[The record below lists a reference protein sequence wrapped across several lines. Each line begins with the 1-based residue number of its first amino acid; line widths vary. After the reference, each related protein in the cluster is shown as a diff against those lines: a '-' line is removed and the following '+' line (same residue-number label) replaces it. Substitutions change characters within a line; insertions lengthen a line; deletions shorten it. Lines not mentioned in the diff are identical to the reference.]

1 MNHLR
6 TYLGLLTVVNSH
18 FAHQLIGLTKGA
30 NSPNSSRE
38 IYMNSESST
47 MNKPAQPELKKVLKP
62 LHLWSIA
69 VGLVISGEYFGWSYG
84 WSVAGTVG
92 FLISTVMIA
101 VLYTTFVFSF
111 TELTTAIPHAGGPFA
126 YASRALGTG
135 LGALAGYAT
144 LIEFLFAP
152 PAIASALGSYVH
164 FIFPDLSVL
173 SSSILIF
180 LFFTAVNLIGVHFTA
195 RFELI
200 VTLIAV
206 IELLIFIGVV
216 GPHFQV
222 SNFLRQSQP
231 TTLAGIFAAIP
242 YAIWFFLGIE
252 GVAMAA
258 EEVRNPEKDIPKGY
272 LSGIF
277 TLVFLSLAVML
288 TAGGVGDWQKLSQ
301 MDYPVPEALAMA
313 LGHLHPLVKTLAGIG
328 LFGLVASLNGIIF
341 SSSRQVFALSRSRIL
356 PSFFSKIHAGTQA
369 PHRATLFC
377 GGIGIISLLSGKTSE
392 LIILSALGA
401 VTMYALS
408 MLSLFQLRKVAPELK
423 RPFQV
428 PLYPFF
434 PGIALIL
441 SLLSLFSILYY
452 HPYLGLL
459 FLGLIT
465 IGTLSFLI
473 KSKTTIQNF
482 TEGDLDHALSNSTS
496 GGELSV

>member
-1 MNHLR
+1 MMDKA
-6 TYLGLLTVVNSH
+6 T
-18 FAHQLIGLTKGA
+18 
-30 NSPNSSRE
+30 P
-38 IYMNSESST
+38 
-47 MNKPAQPELKKVLKP
+47 PELKKVLQP

-92 FLISTVMIA
+92 FLISTLIIA
-101 VLYTTFVFSF
+101 LLYTTFVFSF

-126 YASRALGTG
+126 YASRALGTPF
-135 LGALAGYAT
+135 GAVAGYAT

-164 FIFPDLSVL
+164 FIYPELSVL

-180 LFFTAVNLIGVHFTA
+180 LLFTIVNLIGVHFTA

-206 IELLIFIGVV
+206 VELLIFIGIV
-216 GPHFQV
+216 GPHFQI
-222 SNFLRQSQP
+222 SHFLKQTQP
-231 TTLAGIFAAIP
+231 TTLTGVFAAIP

-288 TAGGVGDWQKLSQ
+288 TAGGVGDWQRLSQ

-313 LGHLHPLVKTLAGIG
+313 LGQYHPLVKALAGIG

-341 SSSRQVFALSRSRIL
+341 SSSRQVFALSRSGIL
-356 PSFFSKIHAGTQA
+356 PALFSKIHPRTQS
-369 PHRATLFC
+369 PHQATLFC
-377 GGIGIISLLSGKTSE
+377 AAVGIISLISGKTSE
-392 LIILSALGA
+392 LIILSSLGA

-408 MLSLFQLRKVAPELK
+408 MISLFCLRKSAPEMN
-423 RPFQV
+423 RPFRV
-428 PLYPFF
+428 PFF
-434 PGIALIL
+434 PYFPAIALTLSIL
-441 SLLSLFSILYY
+441 SLVSILYY

-459 FLGLIT
+459 FLTLMGVGT
-465 IGTLSFLI
+465 IIFLRQSKLTLR
-473 KSKTTIQNF
+473 TH
-482 TEGDLDHALSNSTS
+482 TEGDFNHALSNSAS
-496 GGELSV
+496 GGELSVQ